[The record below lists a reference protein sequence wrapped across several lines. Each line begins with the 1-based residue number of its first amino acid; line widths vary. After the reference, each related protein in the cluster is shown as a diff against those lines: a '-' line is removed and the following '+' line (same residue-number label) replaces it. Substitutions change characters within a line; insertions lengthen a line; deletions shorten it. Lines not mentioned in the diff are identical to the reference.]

1 MRELPPEEFGY
12 YLGRPLKPAVDQ
24 PLYSPYDQALRI
36 VGPMGSG
43 KTFRFMGRV
52 IRHAPGGCLAT
63 STKPDVVE
71 LTYGARLRLGP
82 VVGLDPQGICPGV
95 EPLRWPPVWGAW
107 DTEVAELRA
116 AGFVAGSAG
125 MRSGKSDEGA
135 SFYRRQATAVLA
147 CLLHAAALDGASFRD
162 VLRWASRFDDPA
174 PRAILDHHPG
184 AGPGWADRLTDA
196 ITGDERTVGNTRSTL
211 SNALACFAHQPV
223 LDAVDVPVDQ
233 ATDIEALLDARG
245 TIYLLGKDSPYSSVS
260 PLVTAMTEDILDRAE
275 RLAHTRPARRLD
287 PPLLVALDEA
297 PNISPLPSL
306 RQRVADGRGRGL
318 CVMYSVQSWAGA
330 EARFGKATADELAAM
345 TNNTLVLGGD
355 KDPDFHA
362 KMEKLCG
369 LVRVFRTSASSS
381 VSGQRGTGN
390 ASRQVS
396 EDWQPALRAHQVQRL
411 NVANG
416 EALLLAGDM
425 PPVITQLP
433 KLTEDPDWPQIE
445 REIRQVRDMA
455 DTARARARA
464 ERERFMEA
472 NAAAWRSSNSAGWR
486 SSNRSSNGVDMAK
499 GES

>member
-1 MRELPPEEFGY
+1 MAVVDTIEVGGRELPPEEYGY
-12 YLGRPLKPAVDQ
+12 FLGHPVRPQVDQ

-52 IRHAPGGCLAT
+52 MRNAPGGCVAT
-63 STKPDVVE
+63 GTKPDTVE
-71 LTYGARLRLGP
+71 LTYGARVKRGP
-82 VVGLDPQGICPGV
+82 TCSLDPQGIVPGI

-116 AGFVAGSAG
+116 SGFVAGSAG
-125 MRSGKSDEGA
+125 RGGRSDEGA
-135 SFYRRQATAVLA
+135 SFYRRQATTVLA

-184 AGPGWADRLTDA
+184 AGPGWADRLADA

-211 SNALACFAHQPV
+211 SGSLACFAHQAV
-223 LDAVDVPVDQ
+223 LDTVDVDPDR
-233 ATDIEALLDARG
+233 ATDVEALLDARG

-260 PLVTAMTEDILDRAE
+260 PLVTAVTEDILDRAE
-275 RLAHTRPARRLD
+275 RMAYAKPARRLD
-287 PPLLVALDEA
+287 PPVLVALDEA
-297 PNISPLPSL
+297 PNIAPLPSL

-318 CVMYSVQSWAGA
+318 CVMYAAQSWAGA

-362 KMEKLCG
+362 KLEKLCG
-369 LVRVFRTSASSS
+369 LVRVFRTSASST
-381 VSGQRGTGN
+381 QRGGTGN
-390 ASRQVS
+390 GSRQVS
-396 EDWQPALRAHQVQRL
+396 EDWQPVFRAHEVQRL
-411 NVANG
+411 SIERG
-416 EALLLAGDM
+416 EALLLAGDL

-433 KLTEDPDWPQIE
+433 KLSDGEDWPQIE
-445 REIRQVRDMA
+445 AEIRQVRDMA
-455 DTARARARA
+455 DAARARADA
-464 ERERFMEA
+464 ERRRFYES
-472 NAAAWRSSNSAGWR
+472 NAAAWRSGGRA
-486 SSNRSSNGVDMAK
+486 
-499 GES
+499 ESEGR